1 MHFRNLFLLCRA
13 TIVIKCDMDF
23 VLYPLDVQT
32 CPVDFSSC
40 KYNFYTISSSFDLSA
55 NHICFVCFHLTI
67 DPDKYS
73 SKDMSFRW
81 KSDNPI
87 TFPKDFDEVGFFR
100 LPKYVVSFATQKEP
114 HILHFNDVEHWSAR
128 LEIILSREVK
138 SYLLENYLPSTLF
151 VSMSWGSF
159 VVVPEIVPGRMVRDE
174 TGIFVQNSIKKP
186 TSC

>member
-1 MHFRNLFLLCRA
+1 MHRA

-32 CPVDFSSC
+32 CPIDFSSC
-40 KYNFYTISSSFDLSA
+40 EYLDFTYTKWIIINFISFIYL
-55 NHICFVCFHLTI
+55 
-67 DPDKYS
+67 DKYS
-73 SKDMSFRW
+73 TKDMSFRW

-114 HILHFNDVEHWSAR
+114 HILHFNDVDHWSAR

-159 VVVPEIVPGRMVRDE
+159 VVVPEIVPGRMV
-174 TGIFVQNSIKKP
+174 GIA
-186 TSC
+186 T